1 MTRLALLLGL
11 FIGGLVATV
20 VIVNSLYRRD
30 PLEPETC
37 WRDWERVDAV

>member
-11 FIGGLVATV
+11 FVGGLVATV
-20 VIVNSLYRRD
+20 VIVSNLYRR
-30 PLEPETC
+30 EPEPEPC

>member
-11 FIGGLVATV
+11 VVGAMIATV
-20 VIVNSLYRRD
+20 IVINNLYHR
-30 PLEPETC
+30 EPETETG

>member
-20 VIVNSLYRRD
+20 VIVSNLYHRE
-30 PLEPETC
+30 PMPETG